1 MTKLLVVESPTKA
14 KTINRYV
21 GKDFKVLA
29 SVGHV
34 KDLPK
39 NRMGIDFEHDF
50 QMELEVIRGKKKVL
64 QELRQAAKKAEEV
77 FLAPDP
83 DREGEAIA
91 WHIFEEIAKVN
102 PKVQRVTF
110 NEITKHAVQEALL
123 HPRALDRALYDA
135 QQARRVL
142 DRLVGYELS
151 PLLWDKVR
159 RGLSA
164 GRVQSVAVRLVVE
177 RELEIEAFQA
187 QEYWTIEAD
196 FAPADGSQ
204 RLLTAQ
210 LHAAAG
216 ERLRP
221 EREADARA
229 LAAEL
234 AAAPARVARVER
246 KERVRRASAPF
257 ITSRLQ
263 QAAAASLRFSAKKT
277 MVLAQQLYEGVEIDG
292 EQLGLITYMR
302 TDSTRVAGEAVAAA
316 REFIQST
323 HGKEFLPEEP
333 NQYKTGKGAQDAHE
347 AIRPTDV
354 RLTPE
359 RVRGSLDGDQL
370 KLYDLIWRQ
379 FVASQ
384 MAPARFDQT
393 TLHVAAGRFELR
405 ATGSVRTFAGWQA
418 VAQPGKEDEDEQGR
432 DLPALEEGQAL
443 ETRAVRPEQHFTQ
456 PPPRFTEG
464 TLVKELEERGIGRP
478 STYAAILETI
488 QSKGYVEKREG
499 RLPPTDL
506 GRLVT
511 ELLIESFPGVVSAD
525 FTADMETKLDAV
537 EEGRADWVA
546 LVRDFYEPFKG
557 ELEQARAH
565 MRDVKREEIPTEH
578 RCEQCGG
585 VMVIRWGRNGFFLAC
600 SAYPKCKNTREIKR
614 RRGNQ
619 VELAPLED
627 TGEVCE
633 KCGRPMVIR
642 RGRFGR
648 FLACSGYPEC
658 KTARPVSTGVT
669 CPACG
674 QGTLV
679 ERRSKR
685 GKLFFS
691 CGRYPECSFSTW
703 NPPLAE
709 ACPQCGFGILVLK
722 ETKRE
727 GRLAAC
733 PRPGCGFKRPADEES
748 A

>member
-39 NRMGIDFEHDF
+39 TRMGIDFEHGF
-50 QMELEVIRGKKKVL
+50 KMELEVIRGKKKVL

-77 FLAPDP
+77 LLAPDP

-91 WHIFEEIAKVN
+91 WHIFEELSQVN
-102 PKVQRVTF
+102 PNVQRVTF
-110 NEITKHAVQEALL
+110 NEITRRAVQEAIL
-123 HPRALDRALYDA
+123 HPRPLDHHLVDA

-177 RELEIEAFQA
+177 RELEIEAFRP
-187 QEYWTIEAD
+187 QEYWTID
-196 FAPADGSQ
+196 VDLSPADTPAQ
-204 RLLTAQ
+204 VFTAQ
-210 LHAAAG
+210 LHSAGG

-221 EREADARA
+221 ECEADARA
-229 LAAEL
+229 LSAEL
-234 AAAPARVARVER
+234 SAAPARVAEVER

-277 MVLAQQLYEGVEIDG
+277 MVLAQQLYEGVEIEG

-302 TDSTRVAGEAVAAA
+302 TDSTRVAGEAITEV
-316 REFIQST
+316 RDFIQAT
-323 HGKEFLPEEP
+323 HGRDFLPAEP
-333 NQYKTGKGAQDAHE
+333 NQYKAGKGAQDAHE

-359 RVRGSLDGDQL
+359 RVRASLDGDQL

-393 TLHVAAGRFELR
+393 SVHVAAGRFELR
-405 ATGSVRTFAGWQA
+405 ASGSLRTFPGWQI
-418 VAQPGKEDEDEQGR
+418 VAQPGKEDEEEGR
-432 DLPALEEGQAL
+432 ELPALQQGQPL
-443 ETRAVRPEQHFTQ
+443 GVQAVRPEQHFTQ

-478 STYAAILETI
+478 STYAAIMDTV
-488 QSKGYVEKREG
+488 QGKAYVEKREG
-499 RLPPTDL
+499 RLAPTDL

-511 ELLIESFPGVVSAD
+511 ELLIESFPGVVSVD
-525 FTADMETKLDAV
+525 FTAGMETKLDEV
-537 EEGRADWVA
+537 EAGRVDWVA
-546 LVRDFYEPFKG
+546 LVSAFYEPFKG
-557 ELEQARAH
+557 ELEHARTH

-578 RCEQCGG
+578 RCELCGG

-600 SAYPKCKNTREIKR
+600 SAYPKCKNTREIKS

-619 VELAPLED
+619 VELAPLEE

-633 KCGRPMVIR
+633 KCGKPMIIR

-658 KTARPVSTGVT
+658 KTARPLSTGVA
-669 CPACG
+669 CPVCK

-691 CGRYPECSFSTW
+691 CGRYPECTFSLW

-709 ACPQCGFGILVLK
+709 ACPQCGFGVLMVK

-727 GRLAAC
+727 GRLVVC
-733 PRPGCGFKRPADEES
+733 PQKGCGYKRQADPES